1 MPITRFITYQCL
13 VGFLLMAVIVSQA
26 TPVQAA
32 RSSKP
37 KEREIV
43 VVGSKIKDVV
53 DEAGL
58 VISDR
63 VVLTLSNRLVDSL
76 HDAFT
81 RAEKNRRYLLI
92 SQDISY
98 CGQPD
103 AEEEELLDEESLMRF
118 VPERGFDLG
127 PNFLSALNNQAN
139 WLLDLAIKRAKANE
153 RSTIESYDF

>member
-13 VGFLLMAVIVSQA
+13 VGFLLTAVIVTQA

-37 KEREIV
+37 KEIV
-43 VVGSKIKDVV
+43 VVGSKIKEVV
-53 DEAGL
+53 KEAGL
-58 VISDR
+58 DISDR

-81 RAEKNRRYLLI
+81 RAEKNRRYMLI

-103 AEEEELLDEESLMRF
+103 AEEE
-118 VPERGFDLG
+118 
-127 PNFLSALNNQAN
+127 NF
-139 WLLDLAIKRAKANE
+139 
-153 RSTIESYDF
+153 